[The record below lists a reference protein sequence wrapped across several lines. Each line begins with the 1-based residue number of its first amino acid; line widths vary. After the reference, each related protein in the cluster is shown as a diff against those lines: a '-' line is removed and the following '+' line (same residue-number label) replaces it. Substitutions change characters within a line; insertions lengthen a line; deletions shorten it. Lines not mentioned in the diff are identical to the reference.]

1 MAPPL
6 VMDLLWIWLRKMLQF
21 VMLVWDMIYL
31 DFDFSKH
38 PGKHTEYHKVIPLP
52 DHELQC
58 QLLSILFLGLGLDWV
73 CHKPRA
79 CPTS

>member
-1 MAPPL
+1 
-6 VMDLLWIWLRKMLQF
+6 
-21 VMLVWDMIYL
+21 MIYL

-58 QLLSILFLGLGLDWV
+58 QLLNILFLALGLNLSGRLKRV
-73 CHKPRA
+73 EASRKGSA
-79 CPTS
+79 